1 MAENPLLLKL
11 PVNVLR
17 GHDGLLSRNP
27 GHVDGELINLSHS
40 WLGTVDTCG
49 QVTCQILPQFSCSR
63 PWVGILPC
71 KPTCLW
77 M

>member
-17 GHDGLLSRNP
+17 GHDCLLSRNP

-49 QVTCQILPQFSCSR
+49 QVTC
-63 PWVGILPC
+63 
-71 KPTCLW
+71 
-77 M
+77 